1 MVEKCYFDVNENQWH
16 FNGTGAEQPAPE
28 AAVPSARTLWREAVA
43 QAAQKAR
50 AALPEANGRI
60 DRAVRLVLAGD
71 VQLLEDGTAM
81 VGSLSDPATTYHV
94 NGACT
99 CQDAP
104 RAPHEGMCQHRIAR
118 GLAIRAQQ
126 RLEAMMDHLDAQASS
141 PSVAEETH
149 AAFQTAAP
157 APAASLPEA
166 PASANA
172 FVVIDGHRVQV
183 TVRGHS
189 LAGVLTEIR
198 TVLAQFPA
206 EAKTAQPPTPP
217 QAPAATPEPS
227 GMKPCPVH
235 TGELMQ
241 LNTKNGQQWHSHRL
255 ADGTWCKGRVKQS

>member
-1 MVEKCYFDVNENQWH
+1 MVEHSYFDVHTDQWH
-16 FNGTGAEQPAPE
+16 TNGHAAERPAPE
-28 AAVPSARTLWREAVA
+28 AAIPSARQLWREAVA
-43 QAAQKAR
+43 QAAEKAR

-71 VQLLEDGTAM
+71 VQILEDGTAM

-99 CQDAP
+99 CQDAA

-126 RLEAMMDHLDAQASS
+126 RLEERMDHLDSQAAQ
-141 PSVAEETH
+141 PTP
-149 AAFQTAAP
+149 AP

-183 TVRGHS
+183 TVRGHT

-206 EAKTAQPPTPP
+206 EAAAQPPTPP
-217 QAPAATPEPS
+217 PAPAAAAAPEPT

-235 TGELMQ
+235 PGELMQ